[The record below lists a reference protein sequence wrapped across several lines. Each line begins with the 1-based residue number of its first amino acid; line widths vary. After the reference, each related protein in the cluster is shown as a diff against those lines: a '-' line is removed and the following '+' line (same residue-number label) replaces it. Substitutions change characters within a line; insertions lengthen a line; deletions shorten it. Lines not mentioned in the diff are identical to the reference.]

1 MSDIPKEVIDWS
13 ILNEIISMDEDD
25 PDFSKMLIM
34 QYIDQAETTFNSIET
49 EKDLNNLNSLGH
61 FLKGSSATLGLQRI
75 AWICEIIQNLGKRQ
89 SIENIP
95 EGSDD
100 QVYRDAIAVTL
111 DQARHEFILARKEL
125 SYYYKTEL

>member
-34 QYIDQAETTFNSIET
+34 QYIDQAETTFNSIEA
-49 EKDLNNLNSLGH
+49 EKDLNNLNNLGH

-95 EGSDD
+95 EDSDD